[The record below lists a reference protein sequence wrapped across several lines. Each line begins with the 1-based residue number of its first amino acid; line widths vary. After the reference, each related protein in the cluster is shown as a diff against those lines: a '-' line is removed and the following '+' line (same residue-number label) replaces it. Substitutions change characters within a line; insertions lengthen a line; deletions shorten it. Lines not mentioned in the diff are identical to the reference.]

1 MYTLTVLSAEQD
13 ARRGLVGFHAMCHAL
28 SVWPDNALLC
38 IYRDCAKNMDAH
50 LGNERW
56 GLFYVI
62 DRPSVL
68 EVEKQVEI

>member
-1 MYTLTVLSAEQD
+1 M
-13 ARRGLVGFHAMCHAL
+13 RCAM
-28 SVWPDNALLC
+28 LC
-38 IYRDCAKNMDAH
+38 RCDLKRAVMYRDCAKNMDAN

>member
-1 MYTLTVLSAEQD
+1 
-13 ARRGLVGFHAMCHAL
+13 MCHAL

-38 IYRDCAKNMDAH
+38 IYRDCAKNMDAN